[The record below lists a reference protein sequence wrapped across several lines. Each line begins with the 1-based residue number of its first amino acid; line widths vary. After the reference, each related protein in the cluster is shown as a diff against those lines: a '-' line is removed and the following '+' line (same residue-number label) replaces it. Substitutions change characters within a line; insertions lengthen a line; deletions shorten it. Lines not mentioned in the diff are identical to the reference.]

1 MAETDNRERTMPY
14 LENPGSHLY
23 YREAGAGAPVLA
35 LHGSAAT
42 SAQWRFLAGALE
54 GRLRLIAPDLPGY
67 GRSEA
72 LEDGAPDLARV
83 AARVA
88 PLIDAGGEPVHLV
101 GHSFGGAV
109 ALKIALAMPERVK
122 SLTLIEP
129 AAFHLLRAGGPGD
142 RRLHAEIAGVASD
155 LRGFVAEGDPWNGMA
170 RFIDFWNG
178 PGAWGRSS
186 DALRLTL
193 AACIGQVDD
202 DFAAIA
208 AEADRL
214 GDYARITAPTL
225 AVMGL
230 ESPAVSMRVTELVAG
245 AVPGARL
252 ELVPDAGHMA
262 PLTDPHVV
270 DPMIRRHLLAVE
282 AGQSVSRQP
291 LPAAA

>member
-1 MAETDNRERTMPY
+1 MGYIENARGHLFYQET
-14 LENPGSHLY
+14 
-23 YREAGAGAPVLA
+23 GAGAPVVA

-42 SAQWRFLAGALE
+42 SRQWRFLAGCLE
-54 GRLRLIAPDLPGY
+54 GRFRVIAPDLPGY
-67 GRSEA
+67 GRSER

-83 AARVA
+83 AGRLV
-88 PLIDAGGEPVHLV
+88 PLIDYAGAPVHLV

-129 AAFHLLRAGGPGD
+129 AAFHLLRD
-142 RRLHAEIAGVASD
+142 RGAADRLHAEIMGVASD
-155 LRGFVAEGDPWNGMA
+155 VRGFVREGDPWNGMA
-170 RFIDFWNG
+170 RFVDFWHG

-186 DALRLTL
+186 DALRLAL
-193 AACIGQVDD
+193 ASSIGQVDD

-208 AEADRL
+208 AETDTL
-214 GDYARITAPTL
+214 DDLARIAAPTL
-225 AVMGL
+225 AIMGL
-230 ESPAVSMRVTELVAG
+230 ESPPVSMCVTELVAE
-245 AVPGARL
+245 AIPGARL

-282 AGQSVSRQP
+282 AGSAAPGQP